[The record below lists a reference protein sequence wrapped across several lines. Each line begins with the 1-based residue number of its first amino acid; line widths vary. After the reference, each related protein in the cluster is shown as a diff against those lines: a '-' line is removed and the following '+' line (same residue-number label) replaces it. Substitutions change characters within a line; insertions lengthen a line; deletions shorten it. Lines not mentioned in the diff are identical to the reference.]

1 MLVKGGAMFK
11 KNRLSILQVN
21 ILFLL
26 LAGLLI
32 IVGSI
37 VQAREIYSGL
47 LITEFILILIPN
59 LIFLKSRGH
68 NIKDSLRLNKIT
80 FKEVIM
86 IILISIFI
94 YPVVVFAQTIFL
106 NLINIFK
113 EIGPNELPEQIDQG
127 KILLNFFVIALSP
140 GICEEIMF
148 RGTMLRAYESVGPIK
163 GIVITGLLFG
173 MFHFTILNFIGPAI
187 LGIVYGI
194 IVYKTNSIY
203 SSIIGHTANNTI
215 ALTISYYLNK
225 YAHKIEG
232 IIANSTET
240 VEVMEVGRAMLFLPL
255 FLIICISIVV
265 SLIKRLPSRNI
276 KSNYLELGIFN
287 GIAERE
293 GFVAYL
299 PVLVVIIVF
308 IFFNWKLVLV

>member
-215 ALTISYYLNK
+215 SLTISYYLNK

-299 PVLVVIIVF
+299 PVLVVMIVF
-308 IFFNWKLVLV
+308 IFLTWKLVLV